1 MPEPLLYLQAMAA
14 AAGASALV
22 AIVLSWWSSS
32 VKLPLV
38 LAIVVGAIAGYWWLR
53 YQPRYPPVSALDRFL
68 VIVLPAVTLIEAL
81 ACWKRLPSRVAT
93 ALRLALA
100 LVVGRILLHD
110 SVYLIGTNP
119 TWTTTEAIG
128 VLVLCAVMLAGT
140 WLWLGRLAARSTGIS
155 LSLALVL
162 SLLCAGIPI
171 ALAGSIKVGGAAVPL
186 AAALAGAA
194 LVMRPYKNHEALVG
208 IGVVSLFS
216 VLFIGRFFGGLSTVS
231 ALTIFLAPLLCWASE
246 LPYVRARSPAFR
258 GGLRIVLVAVPLI
271 VVLVLAKQAFDRD
284 FKPLLTSLQIAPRSE

>member
-38 LAIVVGAIAGYWWLR
+38 LAIVVGAIAGFWWLR
-53 YQPRYPPVSALDRFL
+53 YQPRYPPASGLDRFL
-68 VIVLPAVTLIEAL
+68 VIVLPAVMLIEAL
-81 ACWKRLPSRVAT
+81 AGWQRVPNRVAT

-100 LVVGRILLHD
+100 LAVGRILLHE
-110 SVYLIGTNP
+110 SVYLRGTNP
-119 TWTTTEAIG
+119 TWTTWQAIG
-128 VLVLCAVMLAGT
+128 VLLLCAAMLTAA
-140 WLWLGRLAARSTGIS
+140 WLSLGRLAVRSAGIS
-155 LSLALVL
+155 LSIALVL
-162 SLLCAGIPI
+162 SLLCAGITI

-194 LVMRPYKNHEALVG
+194 LVMRENKRIEAIIS
-208 IGVVSLFS
+208 IGVVSLFGL
-216 VLFIGRFFGGLSTVS
+216 LFIGRFFGGLSTGS
-231 ALTIFLAPLLCWASE
+231 ALTVFLAPLLCWGSE
-246 LPYVRARSPAFR
+246 LPYFRTRSPAFC

-271 VVLVLAKQAFDRD
+271 VVLILAKQAFDRD
-284 FKPLLTSLQIAPRSE
+284 FKPLLTSLQIARPSE